1 MEYSR
6 SRDRSRLC
14 GDIRTRTC
22 IACACTCTTQVLP
35 HISILCFAHP
45 HFPIGARCTRESQHA
60 LPRLKNKLGYLRAH
74 ADVIFC
80 HIYAYDVVHMC
91 MYIRIACACMRTDTT
106 LPHISNFASH
116 VHVFRSVHVA
126 IARGS
131 HSMRCHVASPQEQ
144 TRAHADVKNNVMH
157 MQYIAR
163 MRTGTTLPHISAF
176 RFACP
181 HLDVHVA
188 RASQHA
194 L

>member
-1 MEYSR
+1 MVMWRY
-6 SRDRSRLC
+6 
-14 GDIRTRTC
+14 TYTYVC

-60 LPRLKNKLGYLRAH
+60 LPRLKNKLACACR
-74 ADVIFC
+74 C
-80 HIYAYDVVHMC
+80 HFLSYAYDVVHMC

-144 TRAHADVKNNVMH
+144 TRAHADVKNNVMNMH
-157 MQYIAR
+157 ACAQVLHFLTFQHFASHV
-163 MRTGTTLPHISAF
+163 HI
-176 RFACP
+176 
-181 HLDVHVA
+181 
-188 RASQHA
+188 
-194 L
+194 

>member
-1 MEYSR
+1 MVMWRY
-6 SRDRSRLC
+6 
-14 GDIRTRTC
+14 TYTYVC

-60 LPRLKNKLGYLRAH
+60 LPRLKNNLRAHMH

-80 HIYAYDVVHMC
+80 HMHMTWC
-91 MYIRIACACMRTDTT
+91 TCACTYVLHAHVCAQIQHFLTFQ
-106 LPHISNFASH
+106 NFASH

-144 TRAHADVKNNVMH
+144 TRAHADIDVKNNVIYCTH
-157 MQYIAR
+157 AHRYRI
-163 MRTGTTLPHISAF
+163 TSAL
-176 RFACP
+176 RFGYFF
-181 HLDVHVA
+181 L
-188 RASQHA
+188 RLAS
-194 L
+194 